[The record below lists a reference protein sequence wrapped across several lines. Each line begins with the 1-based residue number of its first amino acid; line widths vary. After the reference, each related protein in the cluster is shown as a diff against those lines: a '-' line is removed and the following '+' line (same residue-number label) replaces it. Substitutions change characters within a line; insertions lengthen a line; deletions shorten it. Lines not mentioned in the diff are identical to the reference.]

1 VVAAVEIKAVHQLVT
16 RRELDNVGDALTL
29 CPSMPNRALF
39 SVPVDTTVVA
49 VPGCCG
55 TGIELLLILPF

>member
-1 VVAAVEIKAVHQLVT
+1 MRSSEIHQVVTLSG
-16 RRELDNVGDALTL
+16 LDNAGTGPHTL
-29 CPSMPNRALF
+29 ASMPNRAHF
-39 SVPVDTTVVA
+39 FVPVDTTVVA